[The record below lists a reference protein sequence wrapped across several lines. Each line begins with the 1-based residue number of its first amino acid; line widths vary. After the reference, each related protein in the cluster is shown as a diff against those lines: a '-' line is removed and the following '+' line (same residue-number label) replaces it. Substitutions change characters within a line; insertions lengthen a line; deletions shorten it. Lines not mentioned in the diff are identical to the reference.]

1 MEEARQHPAVS
12 AGQPLRLHIGG
23 KQVKEGWKIL
33 NIQPGPGVDYVG
45 SCTDLGQFADGSVSE
60 IYASHV
66 LEHLSYMNELPLA
79 LRGFHRV
86 LAPGGRLRVSVP
98 DFERLCRIYLLP
110 KLDFK
115 ARFHVMRMI
124 FGGQTDPY
132 DFHKVG
138 LTGEVLGTYLRDAG
152 FVDLQRVSEFGEF
165 DDASSLK
172 LGPTLISLNVVAR
185 KPAPGIEGAG
195 GAA

>member
-12 AGQPLRLHIGG
+12 AGEPLRLHIGG

-33 NIQPGPGVDYVG
+33 N
-45 SCTDLGQFADGSVSE
+45 
-60 IYASHV
+60 
-66 LEHLSYMNELPLA
+66 
-79 LRGFHRV
+79 
-86 LAPGGRLRVSVP
+86 
-98 DFERLCRIYLLP
+98 
-110 KLDFK
+110 
-115 ARFHVMRMI
+115 
-124 FGGQTDPY
+124 
-132 DFHKVG
+132 KVG

-152 FVDLQRVSEFGEF
+152 FADLQRVNEFGEF